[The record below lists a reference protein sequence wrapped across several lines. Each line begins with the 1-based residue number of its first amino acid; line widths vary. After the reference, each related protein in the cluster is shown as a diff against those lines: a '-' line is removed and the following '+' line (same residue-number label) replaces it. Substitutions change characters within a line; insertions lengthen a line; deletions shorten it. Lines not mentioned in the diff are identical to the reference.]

1 MSNSIL
7 DLVNSQKSN
16 QPMPQVQRVK
26 NLMAQIKNSQNPQ
39 YALQNIISQSPE
51 LSNVYNILRMSNFT
65 PQQFA
70 QMLAQQKGVD
80 LNSLIQ

>member
-7 DLVNSQKSN
+7 DLVNSQRSS
-16 QPMPQVQRVK
+16 QTLPQGTQMAK

-39 YALQNIISQSPE
+39 MMLQNIAMQNP
-51 LSNVYNILRMSNFT
+51 NFNNILNMVQMSNLT

-70 QMLAQQKGVD
+70 QKMAQ
-80 LNSLIQ
+80 